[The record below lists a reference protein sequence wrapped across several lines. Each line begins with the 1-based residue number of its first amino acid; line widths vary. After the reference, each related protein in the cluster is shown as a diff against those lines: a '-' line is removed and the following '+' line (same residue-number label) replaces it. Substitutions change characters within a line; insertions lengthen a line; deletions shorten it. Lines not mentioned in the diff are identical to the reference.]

1 MQYISLSRAIR
12 DAAQILWISESEIP
26 ANMRADALSL
36 RSRTARFPRAGT
48 EHVPA
53 LRLLDEFI
61 EVFLPVACAKWQGL
75 RLPSEPSCTA
85 LGGTLVLQLCRL
97 CSRLR
102 RAHGRR

>member
-26 ANMRADALSL
+26 ANIHADALSL
-36 RSRTARFPRAGT
+36 RSRSARSSRAGT

-75 RLPSEPSCTA
+75 RLLSAPSCTA
-85 LGGTLVLQLCRL
+85 LGGILVLQLCRL
-97 CSRLR
+97 YSRLR
-102 RAHGRR
+102 RSYGP